1 MKHDVRV
8 DHQPVALLG
17 GKLGVQ
23 SVTPFG
29 QHRLEPGI
37 VCAEVTFL
45 KTTRNVITDI
55 SLSKDYRKV
64 SMILSAGPLR
74 SQFRTFPLAVFLRN
88 LVCERGRSALVRL
101 RMVIGGCGF
110 DDPAMGGAVAAMET
124 SRMSPAACVGGIAR
138 L

>member
-8 DHQPVALLG
+8 NHQPVALLG

-29 QHRLEPGI
+29 QHGLEPGI
-37 VCAEVTFL
+37 VCAEMTFL
-45 KTTRNVITDI
+45 KTTRDVVTDI
-55 SLSKDYRKV
+55 SLPQDCRTL

-74 SQFRTFPLAVFLRN
+74 SQLRTFPLAVFLRN

-110 DDPAMGGAVAAMET
+110 DDPAMGGAVAAMVT
-124 SRMSPAACVGGIAR
+124 LRMPSTACVEE
-138 L
+138 